1 MNDGWLASLPMLLP
15 FIQKSLN
22 LDFGKIGVLTS
33 ILGVSGVFL
42 AIPAATIASKLG
54 GFRVLIIAAVFYSC
68 SFLILAFSPGFLV
81 LAGAFILASIGFGIF
96 HPVSFSLVARISK
109 PNELGRKMGSF
120 TAIGDIGRIAIA
132 ACVTLLVSFSGWRS
146 AAFIYGLVPLLLI
159 LAFIAIAR
167 KNVIWTA
174 SGSANETV
182 HGLHRNARYLFALA
196 SSCIDAFASSTLFV
210 FIPFLYIHRGASA
223 ALLGSL
229 SGAFFIG
236 NMLGKY
242 FSGKIVDKLG
252 SSRVFVFSEII
263 MAVLLMGLSGTKSIL
278 LIAGISVLLGAVTK
292 GTVPVINTIIANSV
306 DDKRLFDKAFGVG
319 SLVNGIAS
327 VLAPLLFGL
336 IIDRYGIVTVFKIS
350 ACFAIIAVIPL
361 LLSGINDKRKAKMA

>member
-1 MNDGWLASLPMLLP
+1 MLLP

-42 AIPAATIASKLG
+42 AIPAATISRKLG
-54 GFRVLIIAAVFYSC
+54 GFRVLIIAAVLSSC
-68 SFLILAFSPGFLV
+68 SFLILAFSPGFPT

-96 HPVSFSLVARISK
+96 HPVSFSLIARISK
-109 PNELGRKMGSF
+109 PNEIGRKMGSF
-120 TAIGDIGRIAIA
+120 TAIGDIGRITIA
-132 ACVTLLVSFSGWRS
+132 ACVTLLVSISSWRN
-146 AAFIYGLVPLLLI
+146 AAFIYGLVPLLMI
-159 LAFIAIAR
+159 VAFIGIAR
-167 KNVIWTA
+167 KSAIWTA

-182 HGLHRNARYLFALA
+182 HGLHCNTRYIFAIA

-210 FIPFLYIHRGASA
+210 FIPFLYIHRGAST
-223 ALLGSL
+223 ALLGAL

-242 FSGKIVDKLG
+242 FSGKITDKLG
-252 SSRVFVFSEII
+252 SKRVFICSEII
-263 MAVLLMGLSGTKSIL
+263 MAVLLIGLSSTKSIL
-278 LIAGISVLLGAVTK
+278 LIVAISVLLGTVTK

-306 DDKRLFDKAFGVG
+306 DDKRLYDKAFGIG
-319 SLVNGIAS
+319 SFVNGIAS
-327 VLAPLLFGL
+327 VLAPLLFG
-336 IIDRYGIVTVFKIS
+336 IVIDRYGIVAVFKIS

-361 LLSGINDKRKAKMA
+361 LLNGINDRRKAKMAQVEL